1 MTAGLL
7 AGFNTGIQRSWIII
21 DNATQ
26 LPVPFGGDV
35 LDLESSPMI
44 NEITIKPISTQGYD
58 KFKDDRSGWE
68 GTMTVARN
76 NGDADNFE
84 AAQEALYHSIG
95 GQKYFTIYETTIN
108 DDNSIDEFVYA
119 GATLKMTNSGSA
131 RKDSSIDLKFKVRAQ
146 SRQAPGQST

>member
-7 AGFNTGIQRSWIII
+7 NGFNTGIQRSWIII

-26 LPVPFGGDV
+26 LPVPWGGDV

-58 KFKDDRSGWE
+58 KFKDDRSGWD
-68 GTMTVARN
+68 GTLTVARN

-84 AAQEALYHSIG
+84 AAQEALYHSG
-95 GQKYFTIYETTIN
+95 GTQKYFTIYETTLN
-108 DDNSIDEFVYA
+108 DDGTSDEYVYA
-119 GATLKMTNSGSA
+119 GATLKMTNAGSA
-131 RKDSSIDLKFKVRAQ
+131 RKDASIDLKFKVRAQ

>member
-21 DNATQ
+21 DNTTQ

-44 NEITIKPISTQGYD
+44 NEVTIKPISTQGYD

-76 NGDADNFE
+76 NADADNFE
-84 AAQEALYHSIG
+84 AAQEALYHSTGIT
-95 GQKYFTIYETTIN
+95 KYFTIYEQTQN
-108 DDNSIDEFVYA
+108 DDGSIDKFVYA
-119 GATLKMTNSGSA
+119 GATLKMTNAGAA
-131 RKDSSIDLKFKVRAQ
+131 RKDASVDLKFKVRAQ
-146 SRQAPGQST
+146 SRQAPGNPT